1 MAKIIF
7 QNEDL
12 NLNFDKKLETT
23 TSSSG
28 FLTERDYM
36 KKRSEGYMNLVK
48 NMDTDMLSETR
59 GKEEFIEILQNEF
72 GTASLEQ
79 LPIGILAK
87 CFLGH
92 PHDVHTLDLSNS
104 MILKHYVIG
113 EALPPDFE
121 KARNPALHNAY
132 AFVEVYKD
140 KFIIVHLDG
149 TVTLIAKALD
159 AVGNVINFFTGN
171 DNK

>member
-12 NLNFDKKLETT
+12 NINFEKKQGNTA
-23 TSSSG
+23 SASG
-28 FLTERDYM
+28 FLNERDYL
-36 KKRSEGYMNLVK
+36 KKRSEGYMDMIKNL
-48 NMDTDMLSETR
+48 DTDMLSETR
-59 GKEEFIEILQNEF
+59 GKEEFMKKLHEEF
-72 GTASLEQ
+72 GTADVLQ
-79 LPIGILAK
+79 LPIGILSK
-87 CFLGH
+87 CFLEH
-92 PHDVHTLDLSNS
+92 PHDVHTLDLSQQ

-113 EALPPDFE
+113 EPLPPDFE

-149 TVTLIAKALD
+149 TVTLILKALN
-159 AVGNVINFFTGN
+159 AVGSAVNFLTGG
-171 DNK
+171 DKK

>member
-12 NLNFDKKLETT
+12 NINFEKKKENT
-23 TSSSG
+23 TSTSG
-28 FLTERDYM
+28 FLNERDYL
-36 KKRSEGYMNLVK
+36 KKRSEGYMNMIK
-48 NMDTDMLSETR
+48 NLDTDMLSETR
-59 GKEEFIEILQNEF
+59 GKEEFMKKLHEEF
-72 GTASLEQ
+72 GTADIVQ
-79 LPIGILAK
+79 LPIGILSK

-92 PHDVHTLDLSNS
+92 PHDVHTLDLSNN

-140 KFIIVHLDG
+140 KFLLIHMDG
-149 TVTLIAKALD
+149 TVTSTFK
-159 AVGNVINFFTGN
+159 VIDSIFNFFTGGN
-171 DNK
+171 PQ